1 MSPAR
6 ARPGKHEI
14 GWREIIGLPDLGI
27 AELHAKIDTGARTSA
42 LNAVIIGELERD
54 GRACVEFDITFIED
68 HHIQRFVAPI
78 LDRRPIK
85 NTSGIPELRYIIE
98 TRLALGQRC
107 WHIELSLTDRNPMRY
122 DLILGRT
129 ALRGRHICINPGRSF
144 LAGPPANPDDPESA
158 SA

>member
-1 MSPAR
+1 MSAT
-6 ARPGKHEI
+6 RPKRGKSEI

-54 GRACVEFDITFIED
+54 GQTCIEFDITFIED

-78 LDRRPIK
+78 LDRRPIT
-85 NTSGIPELRYIIE
+85 NTSGIPELRYIVE
-98 TRLALGQRC
+98 TRLALGQRQ
-107 WHIELSLTDRNPMRY
+107 WNIELSLTDRNPMRY

-129 ALRGRHICINPGRSF
+129 ALRGRQICINPGRSF
-144 LAGPPANPDDPESA
+144 LAGPPAIPDDTA